1 MVTGDRS
8 NTIRKRSF
16 MYDHVAFF
24 LCLPFM
30 YDHHGLLNSR
40 LHRYARTSVKPQ
52 ADSTNQFLRSGTS
65 TQMRSYWR
73 TMEIKSDG
81 RILKTQ
87 QTLQSMAKITQTPT
101 RLPEITTLMLM
112 KRQITMQMTTQ
123 RTQMPTQWI
132 QRKMQ
137 KNQMQMK

>member
-1 MVTGDRS
+1 
-8 NTIRKRSF
+8 
-16 MYDHVAFF
+16 
-24 LCLPFM
+24 
-30 YDHHGLLNSR
+30 
-40 LHRYARTSVKPQ
+40 
-52 ADSTNQFLRSGTS
+52 
-65 TQMRSYWR
+65 MRSYWR